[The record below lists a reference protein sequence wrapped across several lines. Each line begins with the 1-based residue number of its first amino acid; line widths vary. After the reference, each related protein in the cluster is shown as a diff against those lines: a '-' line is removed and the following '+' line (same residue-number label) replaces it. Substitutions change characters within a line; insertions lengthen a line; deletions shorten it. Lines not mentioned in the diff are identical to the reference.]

1 MGYIGSQPATNFET
15 VRKQVST
22 TNSGTTITLDY
33 SVSSVQDILVTV
45 NAVVQSYDNY
55 SVSGTTLTL
64 GGTLNNDRVEILY
77 VGRTFQTVSPAVGT
91 VTNEMLSGRIANSK
105 LANSSVSING
115 SSVSLGGSLTGIGE
129 DNTPYFRAVGS
140 GTQSVATATMTTIV
154 FDSEQLD
161 SDNGYNP
168 SNYKYTIPSGKGG
181 LWFFQTSV
189 YSGTLSD
196 GVQADLMIYKNSTE
210 VGFSRMK
217 MGGSINPSMI
227 TGLIANVAAGD
238 ALYARF
244 NHYQGSNVT
253 IQPNLDSAYFAGFRI
268 KAI

>member
-1 MGYIGSQPATNFET
+1 MSKVQVDTIDTRSGTSTMQIGSTNT
-15 VRKQVST
+15 STINIGVS
-22 TNSGTTITLDY
+22 GD
-33 SVSSVQDILVTV
+33 TV
-45 NAVVQSYDNY
+45 NIP
-55 SVSGTTLTL
+55 SG
-64 GGTLNNDRVEILY
+64 
-77 VGRTFQTVSPAVGT
+77 
-91 VTNEMLSGRIANSK
+91 VTIAN
-105 LANSSVSING
+105 AG
-115 SSVSLGGSLTGIGE
+115 TATGFGE
-129 DNTPYFRAVGS
+129 DNSPYFRAVGS

-161 SDNGYNP
+161 SDNGYNT

-227 TGLIANVAAGD
+227 TGLIANVASGD

-268 KAI
+268 KSI

>member
-1 MGYIGSQPATNFET
+1 MSKVETITIDTPSGSNTMQIGSTNTATINL
-15 VRKQVST
+15 
-22 TNSGTTITLDY
+22 G
-33 SVSSVQDILVTV
+33 
-45 NAVVQSYDNY
+45 
-55 SVSGTTLTL
+55 VSGDTI
-64 GGTLNNDRVEILY
+64 NV
-77 VGRTFQTVSPAVGT
+77 PAG
-91 VTNEMLSGRIANSK
+91 VTIAN
-105 LANSSVSING
+105 AG
-115 SSVSLGGSLTGIGE
+115 TATGFGE
-129 DNTPYFRAVGS
+129 DNSPYFRAVGS

-161 SDNGYNP
+161 SNNGYNT

-227 TGLIANVAAGD
+227 TGLIANVASGD

-268 KAI
+268 KGI

>member
-91 VTNEMLSGRIANSK
+91 VTNEMLSGSIANSK

-161 SDNGYNP
+161 SDNGYNT